1 MLNIIKVKH
10 YELLSDNINIYR
22 WLSVTNNKFTHK
34 NSDIWSKRL
43 INRGGIVRLPSF
55 ITQAV
60 KCQASEFISSTL
72 LRL

>member
-1 MLNIIKVKH
+1 M
-10 YELLSDNINIYR
+10 IYNKISS
-22 WLSVTNNKFTHK
+22 LDFSQHQHFQMVTNNKFTHK
-34 NSDIWSKRL
+34 NSDIWLKRL